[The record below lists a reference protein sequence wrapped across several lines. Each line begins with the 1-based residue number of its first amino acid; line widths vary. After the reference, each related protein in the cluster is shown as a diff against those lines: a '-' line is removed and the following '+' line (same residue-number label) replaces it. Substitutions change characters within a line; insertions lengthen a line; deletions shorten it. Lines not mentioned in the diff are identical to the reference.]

1 MEKEYVPASEKKD
14 MADNPNIMRRF
25 SCRFFHKWTVWKDGT
40 VTQYHTAEKLTKE
53 TIQTRRCV
61 RCNIIESR
69 YIF

>member
-1 MEKEYVPASEKKD
+1 MNDEQAKQEPD
-14 MADNPNIMRRF
+14 NMAGETNVMRRF

-40 VTQYHTAEKLTKE
+40 VTQYHTSEKFTKE
-53 TIQTRRCV
+53 SIQTRRCV